1 MINPAPVIIKIEEDY
16 TILNRLTQ
24 FFLRVSEEE
33 KLKKLFFILDT
44 VPFSQCIIFVN
55 RIDRAKKLVWLL
67 KQDLYNP
74 LCMNSSLKQEE
85 RILNYDLFKEKGSK
99 LLVATDVFG
108 RGIDMRQVNLV
119 INYDFPR
126 DSETYLHRVG
136 RAGRFG

>member
-1 MINPAPVIIKIEEDY
+1 MD
-16 TILNRLTQ
+16 
-24 FFLRVSEEE
+24 
-33 KLKKLFFILDT
+33 KLKKLLFILDT

-55 RIDRAKKLVWLL
+55 RIDNAKRLVWLL